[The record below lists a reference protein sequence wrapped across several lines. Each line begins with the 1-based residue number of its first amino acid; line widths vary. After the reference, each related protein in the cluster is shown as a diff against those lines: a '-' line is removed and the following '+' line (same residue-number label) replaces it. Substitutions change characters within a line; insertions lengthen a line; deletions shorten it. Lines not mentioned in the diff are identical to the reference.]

1 LKSILSL
8 LVFLMSLVSMPI
20 LADPTPDFYFTQYE
34 ITHFEFLRQYYYEV
48 ENGRMIQSEG
58 SFSSFEWKKPFEYR
72 EKLKAVGL
80 NVDRFNVLK
89 FSIKEKD
96 DVHYSFP
103 LLLFP
108 VETGDLGELND
119 LKPGER
125 IAIYGKFFDF
135 DKSEY
140 AIVVHVIETV
150 QKGGHDR
157 DILLDARIPPTPT
170 PTATVTPTPG
180 PTLWDKVKNTVN
192 PKEEPTGTVT
202 PNAS

>member
-1 LKSILSL
+1 MKPILFLLLSL
-8 LVFLMSLVSMPI
+8 MAAPLW
-20 LADPTPDFYFTQYE
+20 ADPTPDFYFTQYE
-34 ITHFEFLRQYYYEV
+34 MTNFDFLRQYYYEV

-58 SFSSFEWKKPFEYR
+58 SFSSYEWKKPFEYR
-72 EKLKAVGL
+72 EKLKAAGL
-80 NVDRFNVLK
+80 NVDQFNLLK

-96 DVHYSFP
+96 DLHYSFP

-108 VETGDLGELND
+108 VQTGDLSELNA

-125 IAIYGKFFDF
+125 IAIYGKFFDL

-157 DILLDARIPPTPT
+157 DILIDARVAPTPT

-180 PTLWDKVKNTVN
+180 PTLWDKVKNAVN
-192 PKEEPTGTVT
+192 PKEVPTGTVT